1 MMDNIIFV
9 EPAPEYEVAV
19 TEFVAEFPEKH
30 INGSYG
36 IKRTEHY
43 AEWLDV
49 INRPRRYKDNSAS
62 ARVINKNGGL
72 LENEVPEDYG
82 NILQRYWIAL

>member
-1 MMDNIIFV
+1 MNEIILV
-9 EPAPEYEVAV
+9 RPALEHELAAS
-19 TEFVAEFPEKH
+19 EFVSEFPEKH

-62 ARVINKNGGL
+62 ARVINKTAVCWKTKFPRTTEIFFSGIG
-72 LENEVPEDYG
+72 
-82 NILQRYWIAL
+82 